1 MIDIEQALEQ
11 VVSSNISAKERL
23 RALEMLQKYEG
34 SIHYT
39 AKTPCPRE
47 AARRLPQIVRVR
59 ARLY

>member
-11 VVSSNISAKERL
+11 MVASNISARERL

-39 AKTPCPRE
+39 AKEPCHRE
-47 AARRLPQIVRVR
+47 VARRLPQIVRIR